1 MSDQDQL
8 PPKSQDDQIG
18 WTIYLIMCGA
28 GLVVAL
34 SWLNPSASE
43 GFGIL
48 NRIFFW
54 AIHIGPGLVILAA
67 TQVALSRSRLL
78 DRFPAVLQILIA
90 GFVAALIFAP
100 YALALDYIL
109 PDPDGPDE
117 GTGSLVAEFAVEF
130 ALSSVPLVLIWLLV
144 NTPSLLRIERLGSA
158 EGAVSEKSVKETSPV
173 IELTEDER
181 EFWSRIPRGLGRDIV
196 SMSAELHYLRVHTTQ
211 GDALILFA
219 FGRALD
225 VMANKETGYQVHR
238 SHWIDIKHLHELT
251 TKSGRV
257 TAHLSNGQSIP
268 VSQKYRKELKNAYM
282 LLQLNDVRA

>member
-1 MSDQDQL
+1 MSNQDRSVEK
-8 PPKSQDDQIG
+8 PQDEQIG
-18 WTIYLIMCGA
+18 WTSYLIMCSA
-28 GLVVAL
+28 GLVVGL

-43 GFGIL
+43 GFGVL

-54 AIHIGPGLVILAA
+54 SIHVGPGLVILAA
-67 TQVALSRSRLL
+67 TQVVLSRSRLL
-78 DRFPAVLQILIA
+78 DRFPAILQIVIA
-90 GFVAALIFAP
+90 GFVAAMIFAP
-100 YALALDYIL
+100 YALALDYVL

-117 GTGSLVAEFAVEF
+117 GSGSLVAEFAVEF

-144 NTPSLLRIERLGSA
+144 NTPSLLRIERLGVEEGATSETPVEETSA
-158 EGAVSEKSVKETSPV
+158 E

-181 EFWSRIPRGLGRDIV
+181 EFWSRIPRGLGRDII

-225 VMANKETGYQVHR
+225 VMAAKETGYQIHR
-238 SHWIDIKHLHELT
+238 SHWIDVKHLHELT

-257 TAHLSNGQSIP
+257 TAHLSNGQTLP

-282 LLQLNDVRA
+282 LLQLSDVRA